1 MHLFIYDKTF
11 EGFLTAVFDSY
22 EKKIVPDK
30 ILGRE
35 YRQTCLFA
43 ESQDVVTDEPKAN
56 RVWKGL
62 HKRLSDEACKMLSVV
77 YLSELPDIEMLL
89 YRYIQKALESKSSI
103 ENNFGDPTVM
113 EVLQIF
119 RKVTRETERVRQFV
133 RFQKTADN
141 IYFAGFDPQYNV
153 LALTIRHFEARFADQ
168 PWIIYDTRR
177 KFGYYYDLTSVSE
190 IHFGDSHIGPV
201 TGKLDESVLASDE
214 KLFQSL
220 WKNYFE
226 HIAIKERKNLA
237 LHKKLLPKRFWKY
250 LPEKQ

>member
-1 MHLFIYDKTF
+1 MYLFIYDKTF

-35 YRQTCLFA
+35 LQQTYLFA
-43 ESQDVVTDEPKAN
+43 ENHEVITDENKAD

-62 HKRLSDEACKMLSVV
+62 HKKISDEACKVLSLV
-77 YLSELPDIEMLL
+77 YLSELPDVEMLL
-89 YRYIQKALESKSSI
+89 YRYIQKALESKVSI
-103 ENNFGDPTVM
+103 ENNFGDATVV
-113 EVLQIF
+113 EVMQLF
-119 RKVTRETERVRQFV
+119 RKVTKETERVRQFV

-141 IYFAGFDPQYNV
+141 IYFASFDPQYNV
-153 LALTIRHFEARFADQ
+153 LPLTIRHFENRFADQ
-168 PWIIYDTRR
+168 PWIVYDTRR
-177 KFGYYYDLTSVSE
+177 KYGYYYDLKTVTE
-190 IHFGDSHIGPV
+190 IRFGDSMIDPV
-201 TGKLDESVLASDE
+201 TGKLSDSALASDE
-214 KLFQSL
+214 KLFQSM

-226 HIAIKERKNLA
+226 HIAIKERINPT

>member
-1 MHLFIYDKTF
+1 MNLFVYDKTF
-11 EGFLTAVFDSY
+11 EGFLCAVFDSY

-30 ILGRE
+30 IIGQE
-35 YRQTCLFA
+35 HQQTYLFA
-43 ESQDVVTDEPKAN
+43 EKHEVITDQAKAE

-62 HKRLSDEACKMLSVV
+62 HKKVSAEACQMLSID

-89 YRYIQKALESKSSI
+89 YRYIEKALKSKISI
-103 ENNFGDPTVM
+103 ENNFGDPTVV
-113 EVLQIF
+113 EVLQLF
-119 RKVTRETERVRQFV
+119 RKVMKETERVRQFV
-133 RFQKTADN
+133 RFEKTVDN
-141 IYFAGFDPQYNV
+141 IYFASFDPQYNV
-153 LALTIRHFEARFADQ
+153 LALTIKHFEARFADQ

-177 KFGYYYDLTSVSE
+177 KFGYYYDLNSVTE
-190 IHFGDSHIGPV
+190 ITFGDSQINPV
-201 TGKLDESVLASDE
+201 TGKLDSSVLASDE

-226 HIAIKERKNLA
+226 HIAIKERKNLT